1 MENYTMCEYK
11 VKVLTEMLNGM
22 KQDEYYLCRLK
33 GDDTNAIN
41 IDEEAIKL
49 LIEYYEGDGKK

>member
-1 MENYTMCEYK
+1 MDDYK

-22 KQDEYYLCRLK
+22 KQDDYYLCRVK

-41 IDEEAIKL
+41 LDECAIKL
-49 LIEYYEGDGKK
+49 LIEYYSK